1 MPTDGLARSIRE
13 RSCAQFLSQTYCW
26 PIIPNWGDRQVCLIT
41 CSMKAVFAFSLLVI
55 MALLGGCTSPVQGPV
70 AHTDV
75 LTDLDFTTS
84 TDFDA
89 AGLVGGQRLRT
100 FGTNNAPWFSDEYIC
115 GEYQSPEVLTA
126 GHIFHVFPDGCF
138 VIEESS
144 DAGAPVATIVTGH
157 WKREGD
163 TLVISDLVYR
173 NLAPAVLGM
182 KWVREH
188 FGSPERLRMFVTASG
203 QSIGDKI
210 LIAEDTASKGPHI
223 GWKYVRRT
231 TQYADWPKKQREL
244 MKQ

>member
-1 MPTDGLARSIRE
+1 
-13 RSCAQFLSQTYCW
+13 
-26 PIIPNWGDRQVCLIT
+26 
-41 CSMKAVFAFSLLVI
+41 
-55 MALLGGCTSPVQGPV
+55 VQGPV

-84 TDFDA
+84 THFDT
-89 AGLVGGQRLRT
+89 AGLAGGQRLRT
-100 FGTNNAPWFSDEYIC
+100 FGTNNALWFSDEYIC

-126 GHIFHVFPDGCF
+126 GHNFHVFPDGCF

-144 DAGAPVATIVTGH
+144 EVGAPVATIATGH

-173 NLAPAVLGM
+173 NPAPAVLGM

-203 QSIGDKI
+203 QSIGNKI
-210 LIAEDTASKGPHI
+210 LVAEDTASKGPHI